1 MGMVERR
8 ICADAHEFLRTDL
21 NNGYAG
27 VVMEVRDDMVGHQ
40 IHLRLATQQQDGTG
54 MTFRHFKSGLTIEME
69 PVDS

>member
-1 MGMVERR
+1 
-8 ICADAHEFLRTDL
+8 
-21 NNGYAG
+21 
-27 VVMEVRDDMVGHQ
+27 MEVRDDMVGHQ